1 VIRTQVAERARYR
14 CEYCRVPD
22 EVWFR
27 HHLDHIL
34 PLKHGGETTLDNLA
48 YACMMCNLNKG
59 ADYFVPGI
67 GGKPVRLFNPRVEVW
82 EDHFRLEGALVI
94 GLTPEGEAT
103 VRVLRI
109 NDALRIVQREGLRRL
124 GLY

>member
-1 VIRTQVAERARYR
+1 L
-14 CEYCRVPD
+14 PD
-22 EVWFR
+22 TLWFR

-34 PLKHGGETTLDNLA
+34 PVKHGGLATLDNLA

-59 ADYFVPGI
+59 TDYFVQGA
-67 GGKPVRLFNPRVEVW
+67 GAQPVRLFNPRMQFW
-82 EDHFRLEGALVI
+82 EDHFRLEGAMVI
-94 GLTPEGEAT
+94 PLTPTAEAT

-109 NDALRIVQREGLRRL
+109 NDALRVVQRQGLRRL